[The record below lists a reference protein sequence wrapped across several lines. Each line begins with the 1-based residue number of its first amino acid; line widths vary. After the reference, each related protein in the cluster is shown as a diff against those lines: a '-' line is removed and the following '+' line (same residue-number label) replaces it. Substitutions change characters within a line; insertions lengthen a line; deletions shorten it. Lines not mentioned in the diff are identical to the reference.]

1 MGSCNNNR
9 NSGSRNPVKK
19 CKFDQKNIKL
29 NHDFKCL
36 FEYNGKHGHNIQIGH
51 EQDTECDYKV
61 GTTKKEPGEDK
72 VMYCGTAIYTIKI
85 EQINGEYIIKVTYR
99 ANRRNTLMMS
109 YEESI
114 RLGERLETALNKNF
128 KSSGTGEDALAEVY
142 NTYYV
147 VHNNLLYE
155 KTNIKDGIS
164 KYIKT
169 NDFEIK
175 GGDDIVEITCNNIKY
190 EVFLYYN
197 GEKIYFG
204 CENGELNDDLKKVE
218 SILNDKNYKFNILA

>member
-1 MGSCNNNR
+1 MGGYNNKHTT
-9 NSGSRNPVKK
+9 SSRNPPKK
-19 CKFDQKNIKL
+19 CIFDPTNINLNQKFTCY
-29 NHDFKCL
+29 H
-36 FEYNGKHGHNIQIGH
+36 ERGRKHGNNFQIGH
-51 EQDTECDYKV
+51 EQGTECDHKV
-61 GTTKKEPGEDK
+61 GITRKEPGEDK

-85 EQINGEYIIKVTYR
+85 EQIDGEYIIKVTYR
-99 ANRRNTLMMS
+99 PNRRNTLMMS

-114 RLGERLETALNKNF
+114 RLGERLEKALNKNF
-128 KSSGTGEDALAEVY
+128 KNSGTGEDALAEVY

-155 KTNIKDGIS
+155 KTKIKDGIS

-175 GGDDIVEITCNNIKY
+175 GGADIVEITCNNIKY

-218 SILNDKNYKFNILA
+218 SILNDKNYKFNIVA